1 MIDEDGRIRFAH
13 IEEDVRKRAEPA
25 DVLRVIE
32 DMVRGR
38 ALAAAS
44 TR

>member
-1 MIDEDGRIRFAH
+1 VIDEEGCIRFAH

-32 DMVRGR
+32 GLVHGR
-38 ALAAAS
+38 ALAAGGS
-44 TR
+44 